1 MHMYIYNRI
10 IRITVK
16 AWLYYFNK
24 LLPLGIFKKKYS
36 HNCLVVNHFVYMEAA
51 FYARVPC
58 LSQVV
63 VMATLNQYYSNFFV
77 VSVNNSPLAKIS
89 QYIGIHT

>member
-1 MHMYIYNRI
+1 MYIYNRI

-51 FYARVPC
+51 FYASDFCAPC
-58 LSQVV
+58 LNKQRSYFELLRRIV
-63 VMATLNQYYSNFFV
+63 F
-77 VSVNNSPLAKIS
+77 IS
-89 QYIGIHT
+89 RKGMTFIYELH